1 MLDRVGSSIRNAL
14 LMCAGGMLIGG
25 VCVALS
31 FGIAARLWQFIPLF
45 ALGEFAWFATQ
56 ARSFETRPTKGLL
69 DRNSPALSST
79 YHLHWRAQAR
89 IRFC

>member
-31 FGIAARLWQFIPLF
+31 FGIAAKLWQFVPLF

-56 ARSFETRPTKGLL
+56 ARSLCVTRASDDGIPLEFTVE
-69 DRNSPALSST
+69 RQAF
-79 YHLHWRAQAR
+79 RAWA
-89 IRFC
+89 